1 MRWRY
6 WRARRASRERGA
18 CVETERA
25 RTNAPPRH
33 IRHFRFCLR
42 FLSKRHETTEGAGN
56 LSPTCVSVPFG
67 GIQLARPLLTPYFR
81 EFPVAVVGVV

>member
-1 MRWRY
+1 M
-6 WRARRASRERGA
+6 
-18 CVETERA
+18 ETERA

-67 GIQLARPLLTPYFR
+67 GIPLARPLLTPLFR
-81 EFPVAVVGVV
+81 ESVAVSAASFAAARKATVANCIGYV